1 MKSLFKFILRI
12 KPFSKIKS
20 ELMLYYAS
28 KQYAQISLTKEE
40 QEEIELYINTSFSTS
55 AEARYWYEDF
65 FLKVAER
72 LTGGKEK
79 LLYSLLK
86 HVSWLTYEEYLEFNK
101 INSSLEKSFVMQIS
115 DLTQAAVESALQKR
129 EREQEAKEQLV
140 NAQSD
145 YHYSQSNEEN
155 IKKVIH

>member
-1 MKSLFKFILRI
+1 MKNLFKFILRI

-20 ELMLYYAS
+20 EVILYYAS
-28 KQYAQISLTKEE
+28 KQYAQLSLTQEE
-40 QEEIELYINTSFSTS
+40 EKEIELYINSNFSTS

-65 FLKVAER
+65 FLKVADR
-72 LTGGKEK
+72 LTKGKEK

-86 HVSWLTYEEYLEFNK
+86 HVNWLTYEEYLEFNE

-115 DLTQAAVESALQKR
+115 DLTQNAVESALQDR
-129 EREQEAKEQLV
+129 EHKEQAEEQAV

-145 YHYSQSNEEN
+145 YHYSQLNEEN